1 MSKGKPISREEALKL
16 VPKIEKML
24 EGRVKRM
31 MVCGSLRRGVKQI
44 VNDIDVV
51 VIPSEEW
58 QTDRKSFQYEIDGV
72 QIDVNLTTEES
83 WGASTLMWTGTKEL
97 NVKMRAVAKEKGLKL
112 NQYGL
117 FYNADGKKIAGR
129 TEEEMFEALG
139 LKYLEPHQREVGW
152 YGELER
158 EYERRR

>member
-1 MSKGKPISREEALKL
+1 MSKGKPVARDEALRL
-16 VPKIEKML
+16 VPQIEEML
-24 EGRVKRM
+24 MGKVKRM
-31 MVCGSLRRGVKQI
+31 LVCGSLRRGVKDV

-58 QTDRKSFQYEIDGV
+58 QTDRKSFQYEVEGV
-72 QIDVNLTTEES
+72 QVDVNLTTEES
-83 WGASTLMWTGTKEL
+83 WGASILMWTGTKEL

-117 FYNADGKKIAGR
+117 FRRSDGVKVAGR
-129 TEEEMFEALG
+129 DEEEMFEVLG
-139 LKYLEPHQREVGW
+139 LKYLEPHQREIGW

-158 EYERRR
+158 I